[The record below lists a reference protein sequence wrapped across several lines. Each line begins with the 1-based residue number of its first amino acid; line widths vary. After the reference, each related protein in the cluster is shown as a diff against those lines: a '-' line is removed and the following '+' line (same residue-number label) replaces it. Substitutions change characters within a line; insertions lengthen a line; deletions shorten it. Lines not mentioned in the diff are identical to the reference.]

1 VLAGGSLAG
10 KDSSSSSSSFSSDLA
25 GDFRG
30 GDFCGSFI
38 PAAPWEAP
46 PHIGREPAE
55 ARLERSGSL
64 ESRGDVQ
71 FHEVRNSARDSSFS
85 TA

>member
-10 KDSSSSSSSFSSDLA
+10 KDSSSPSSSFSSDFV

-38 PAAPWEAP
+38 LAAPWEGSTP
-46 PHIGREPAE
+46 YREG
-55 ARLERSGSL
+55 AR
-64 ESRGDVQ
+64 
-71 FHEVRNSARDSSFS
+71 
-85 TA
+85 